1 MDQKDRKIQAKTR
14 RNFNNKSLKQQ
25 SAIIIREEVRTYH
38 ISIILESN
46 RILKLRSNLK
56 KNLKSK
62 IVK

>member
-14 RNFNNKSLKQQ
+14 RNLNNKSLKQQ